1 MREISNGGMLFF
13 VADLIPKTIHK
24 NFILLLFIVFANTI
38 DLSLLIPKTCLSYTV
53 KIHYSCHFKL
63 CLVIPADKLE
73 RNKHL
78 FHNNDLFKMHHQ
90 VVEDNVNR
98 CVPPLLFV
106 FWPTDYDSTLS

>member
-1 MREISNGGMLFF
+1 MREISNGGMLLL
-13 VADLIPKTIHK
+13 VAYLIPKNFLT
-24 NFILLLFIVFANTI
+24 NFILLLFIVFAYKK
-38 DLSLLIPKTCLSYTV
+38 DLPLLIPKTCLSYTV

-78 FHNNDLFKMHHQ
+78 FHNKDLFKMHQ

-106 FWPTDYDSTLS
+106 LWSTDDGSTFS